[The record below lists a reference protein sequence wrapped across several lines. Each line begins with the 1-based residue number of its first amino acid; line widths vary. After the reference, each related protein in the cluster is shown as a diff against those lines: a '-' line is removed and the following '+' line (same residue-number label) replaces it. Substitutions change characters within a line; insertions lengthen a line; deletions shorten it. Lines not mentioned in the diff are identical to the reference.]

1 MGPLG
6 ARETGGRDIA
16 FQGRGEMLYR
26 LYIPFLDALYAG
38 DTLYAFSAF
47 PVLHVSA
54 LPGGQ
59 ICAMNKIAA
68 KLRMKVY
75 ENMISLFLIIC
86 YFDS

>member
-1 MGPLG
+1 MLATAEVWGHLGPERLG
-6 ARETGGRDIA
+6 GEILLSK
-16 FQGRGEMLYR
+16 RGEDALHS
-26 LYIPFLDALYAG
+26 FLDALYAG

-68 KLRMKVY
+68 KLRMKMY
-75 ENMISLFLIIC
+75 DNMIIC
-86 YFDS
+86 CFG

>member
-1 MGPLG
+1 M
-6 ARETGGRDIA
+6 DA
-16 FQGRGEMLYR
+16 F
-26 LYIPFLDALYAG
+26 YAG

-68 KLRMKVY
+68 KLRMKMY
-75 ENMISLFLIIC
+75 ENMILLFLSFAIL
-86 YFDS
+86 DDMHS